1 MTACRARSLC
11 GAFALLV
18 AACAGGAFAQTTPT
32 LLLPPPR
39 EARPATPEAEPEK
52 PTPAETPALRGPAG
66 IEIENARPL
75 DTEGLGLI
83 DAANGGLPADA
94 WAASNRSFAERIVR
108 DLPAPVASMPARML
122 AIRVL
127 ESTAA
132 APSGPRGANFAA
144 LRALKLRQLGD
155 IARAADLAGR
165 IPQRTSDENL
175 LRILI
180 DEAWL
185 SGADERACGLVRE
198 AIGLSKN
205 PDFQKALMFCQ
216 ALAGDATRAQ
226 LGLAMLRDQGVPEDA
241 AFVTLLFAVGGDGK
255 GVKVE
260 GLRGASPL
268 TLAMLRAAKVPPPA
282 ELAGASDPALLAGLA
297 KGDVGAPELRLAAAE
312 RAEAFGA
319 IDAETLAALYASVEL
334 TPAQLGDAAAFAR
347 QDGGPKGR
355 AGLFK
360 AAQAA
365 ATPADRLAALQRLWQ
380 FGRERGGYA
389 TLARVGTTL
398 LAGIPAGPEFV
409 AYSGD
414 VARALLMA
422 GREDD
427 ALGWMRFA
435 RAAMAAGDAKAEA
448 TAAGFWM
455 LASLGGLAWD
465 GVRDPG
471 RLEAW
476 RKSIETADAR
486 TAPARA
492 ALATTLLAGLG
503 MLPPGGSIVAT
514 TPAAFERLSVPMPS
528 PVLWTGLHEAA
539 VAGRPAEAALLAVHI
554 LGIEGAA
561 GASPY
566 AMLAVLDGLRA
577 VGFEQA
583 ARRLALEAAIAAGL

>member
-319 IDAETLAALYASVEL
+319 I
-334 TPAQLGDAAAFAR
+334 
-347 QDGGPKGR
+347 
-355 AGLFK
+355 
-360 AAQAA
+360 
-365 ATPADRLAALQRLWQ
+365 
-380 FGRERGGYA
+380 
-389 TLARVGTTL
+389 
-398 LAGIPAGPEFV
+398 
-409 AYSGD
+409 
-414 VARALLMA
+414 
-422 GREDD
+422 
-427 ALGWMRFA
+427 
-435 RAAMAAGDAKAEA
+435 
-448 TAAGFWM
+448 
-455 LASLGGLAWD
+455 
-465 GVRDPG
+465 
-471 RLEAW
+471 
-476 RKSIETADAR
+476 
-486 TAPARA
+486 
-492 ALATTLLAGLG
+492 
-503 MLPPGGSIVAT
+503 
-514 TPAAFERLSVPMPS
+514 
-528 PVLWTGLHEAA
+528 
-539 VAGRPAEAALLAVHI
+539 
-554 LGIEGAA
+554 
-561 GASPY
+561 ASPKRLPHSSRRHSS
-566 AMLAVLDGLRA
+566 AMPQPSRGRT
-577 VGFEQA
+577 A
-583 ARRLALEAAIAAGL
+583 ARRVVPHCSRPRRPRQRPPTGWPHCSGSGSSAASAAAMRRSPAWGRRCSQGSLRVRNSSPIPATSRVHC